1 MSQVIIRE
9 RGGSVRFTVRVQPR
23 ASRSEVV
30 GLHDGALRVRV
41 QAPPAEG
48 AANDA
53 LMVLL
58 AKLLDV
64 PRKQLRIVA
73 GATSRSK
80 VIEVDGIDP
89 ERIERLATTS

>member
-53 LMVLL
+53 LVELL

-73 GATSRSK
+73 GARSRSK
-80 VIEVDGIDP
+80 VIEVDDIDP

>member
-73 GATSRSK
+73 GVTSRSK